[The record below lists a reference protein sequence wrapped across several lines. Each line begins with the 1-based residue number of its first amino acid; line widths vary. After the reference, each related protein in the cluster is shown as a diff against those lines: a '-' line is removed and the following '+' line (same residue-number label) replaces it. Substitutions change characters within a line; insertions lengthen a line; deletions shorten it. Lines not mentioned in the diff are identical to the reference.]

1 MGGGFS
7 GFDIRYE
14 DLFGSGL
21 DDLFSNL
28 FGGEEEEADLVK
40 QEVKVSLFVKNTF
53 PNGL

>member
-28 FGGEEEEADLVK
+28 FGGGGRRRGLVK
-40 QEVKVSLFVKNTF
+40 QEVKVSCS
-53 PNGL
+53 